1 MAAKAILRCMP
12 RVSAA
17 RITWRW
23 MSLLALDGH
32 AHAYNSDPDVSDF
45 LSTEVD
51 APEMS
56 FSLLITSPAS
66 HVWSPPPPLPRLV
79 QHHACLPA
87 LHRFT
92 TATRRSSC
100 RPRAPRAR
108 RTAAPPTAFS
118 PYYESPL
125 RPAIGDMC
133 RDRSSHTTAGP
144 GAHGAAAANDE
155 DVVDSS
161 ASPSLSAVAAAGA
174 VPTPCWL

>member
-51 APEMS
+51 APEM
-56 FSLLITSPAS
+56 SLLITSPAS

-144 GAHGAAAANDE
+144 GADGAAAANDEEE

-161 ASPSLSAVAAAGA
+161 ASASLSAVAAAGA
-174 VPTPCWL
+174 VPTPC